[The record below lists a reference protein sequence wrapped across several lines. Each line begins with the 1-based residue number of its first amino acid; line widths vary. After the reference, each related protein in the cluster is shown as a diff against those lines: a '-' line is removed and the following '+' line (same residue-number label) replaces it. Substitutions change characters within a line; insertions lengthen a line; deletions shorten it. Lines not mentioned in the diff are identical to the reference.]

1 MVNQLA
7 YVVFKGVQPKM
18 CRLTTE
24 IIYLAL
30 YLDTEALRPNII
42 LFITFYRVKITELLV
57 LIMY

>member
-1 MVNQLA
+1 MVNQLP